1 MNTAPKPF
9 SRLALGGG
17 VSLMGINMQ
26 AAVNANRYF
35 NIRGVGNYF
44 TYSVNNAT
52 INDQNGSTGISVSG
66 KLNLTSAG
74 ASLDYYPWPNHGFRL
89 SPGAILYNQNR
100 ITATGIAPAGQS
112 FTLSGQRYYSEAGN
126 PINATAALG
135 FNTRQRAFSITTGW
149 GNLISRRGGHWSFP
163 FELGAVFTGVP
174 TLGMTLTGNACLT
187 PADASIVNNP
197 NCLNAGTNA
206 TIQSNLAAQIAKYKS
221 DLNPFQVYPI
231 ISAGIGY
238 NFRIR

>member
-1 MNTAPKPF
+1 
-9 SRLALGGG
+9 
-17 VSLMGINMQ
+17 MGINMQ
-26 AAVNANRYF
+26 AAVIANRYL
-35 NIRGVGNYF
+35 NIRGTGNYF

-66 KLNLTSAG
+66 KLNLASAG
-74 ASLDYYPWPNHGFRL
+74 VSLDLYPFPNHGFRL
-89 SPGAILYNQNR
+89 SPGAVVYNQNR
-100 ITATGIAPAGQS
+100 ISATGIAPAGQS
-112 FTLSGQRYYSEAGN
+112 FTLSGQRYYSDSLN

-135 FNTRQRAFSITTGW
+135 FNARQKAFSMTTGW
-149 GNLISRRGGHWSFP
+149 GNLISRRGGHWSLP

-174 TLGMTLTGNACLT
+174 TLNMTLAGNACLT
-187 PADASIVNNP
+187 QADAAINGPTCV
-197 NCLNAGTNA
+197 NAGTNA

-231 ISAGIGY
+231 ISVGVGY